1 MSNVLV
7 PLPEAAVP
15 ERPTPEG
22 ERALRQALG
31 YIEGADAPGTRRVY
45 AADWRHFSA
54 WCLQTGL
61 VPLPAT
67 PATLAAYLA
76 AHAGA
81 YALATLRR
89 RLAAIARVHRE
100 ARHAFDSRDPAICN
114 ALRGIARA
122 HAAPRRQAAAL
133 TTAEIRA
140 LVRTCDPD
148 LAGLRDR
155 ALLLLGY
162 AGALRRSE
170 LVGVDVE
177 HLKFHT
183 AALELLLPRSK
194 GDPEGE
200 GQRISIGRGKGRDTC
215 PVRALEE
222 WLRAAEIRFG
232 PVFRMVTRH
241 GSVEPGRL
249 SAEAVRLI
257 LQKRAG
263 LAGIKGTQLEPVTPH
278 GLRAGFVTQ
287 SYLAG
292 ARDEEIMDHTRHKH
306 LATMRRY
313 VRRAKLTKGMA
324 TARLEL

>member
-1 MSNVLV
+1 MWRPCRRS
-7 PLPEAAVP
+7 PPSSGWRCRWRASACRPGRGGRREQRPGAPTRSCRPGAAHP
-15 ERPTPEG
+15 R
-22 ERALRQALG
+22 
-31 YIEGADAPGTRRVY
+31 GTRRVY

-54 WCLQTGL
+54 WCRQPGL
-61 VPLPAT
+61 VPLPAP

-200 GQRISIGRGKGRDTC
+200 GQRISIGRGKG
-215 PVRALEE
+215 
-222 WLRAAEIRFG
+222 
-232 PVFRMVTRH
+232 
-241 GSVEPGRL
+241 
-249 SAEAVRLI
+249 
-257 LQKRAG
+257 
-263 LAGIKGTQLEPVTPH
+263 
-278 GLRAGFVTQ
+278 
-287 SYLAG
+287 
-292 ARDEEIMDHTRHKH
+292 
-306 LATMRRY
+306 
-313 VRRAKLTKGMA
+313 
-324 TARLEL
+324 